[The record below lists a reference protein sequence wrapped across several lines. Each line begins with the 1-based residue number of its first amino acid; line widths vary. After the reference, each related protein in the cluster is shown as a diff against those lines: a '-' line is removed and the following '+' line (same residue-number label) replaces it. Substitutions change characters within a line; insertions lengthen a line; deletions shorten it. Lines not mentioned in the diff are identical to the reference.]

1 MSERAAIILAG
12 GRAER
17 FQNMQEKWQDKAL
30 IELFGKPLL
39 VHAVENV
46 RETVEETVVCV
57 NNENRKAKYADILT
71 KHGIED
77 VKVAVD
83 EPSHVRGPLIG
94 ILTGLSAVK
103 AEYCFILPS
112 DMPFFQPKLID
123 FMFNSARTKRVVVP
137 MWPNGRLE
145 TLTMVLRRTEG
156 LEIARTLCELR
167 RPRSDDIIRGA
178 LNVLLVSIVCELRDL
193 DPELKSF
200 ININYQS
207 DLTQLQP
214 RQADGPITESL
225 HLNLGALP
233 LSELQ
238 TLQRAARL
246 YNRGQFL
253 NASEYFSSVATRLEA
268 EASFFWAAVSREN
281 EGKSFLNESKQQSQK
296 QPAAEH
302 TRRGKEALWK
312 AAKNYESEANT
323 HKRANAVFLAERA
336 TSDKVWCESRVKE
349 H

>member
-167 RPRSDDIIRGA
+167 RPRSDDII
-178 LNVLLVSIVCELRDL
+178 
-193 DPELKSF
+193 
-200 ININYQS
+200 
-207 DLTQLQP
+207 
-214 RQADGPITESL
+214 
-225 HLNLGALP
+225 
-233 LSELQ
+233 
-238 TLQRAARL
+238 
-246 YNRGQFL
+246 
-253 NASEYFSSVATRLEA
+253 
-268 EASFFWAAVSREN
+268 
-281 EGKSFLNESKQQSQK
+281 
-296 QPAAEH
+296 
-302 TRRGKEALWK
+302 
-312 AAKNYESEANT
+312 
-323 HKRANAVFLAERA
+323 
-336 TSDKVWCESRVKE
+336 KE